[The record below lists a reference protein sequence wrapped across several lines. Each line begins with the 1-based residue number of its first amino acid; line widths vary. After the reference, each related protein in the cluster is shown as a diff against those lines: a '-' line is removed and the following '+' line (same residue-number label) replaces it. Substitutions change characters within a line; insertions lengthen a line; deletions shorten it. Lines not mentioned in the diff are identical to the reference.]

1 MARASRSLRD
11 NIPPV
16 PGPKDLVDRL
26 PGGLRGRLS
35 KIGASAK
42 RTREDISG
50 SIVRNGWPTSVR
62 GRSLAVMNSV
72 FLHLHPIRTRQDAI
86 KMTYTF
92 GLGGISFFLFL
103 LLTLTGVLLM
113 FYYIPSIDQ
122 AWQTMN
128 IIKTEQPFGWF
139 LRNMHRWAAHG
150 MVIMVFFH
158 MCRVFYTGSFRAPRQ
173 FNWVVG
179 VILLVLTFLLSY
191 TGYLLPWDQLSLWA
205 VTVGVN
211 MVGSTPPPFVG
222 DLVKFFLIGDFT
234 VGQNALLRFYTLHV
248 IALPLLLSIFLAV
261 HFWRIRKDGFSR
273 GLTFTS
279 RITDYGD
286 TRSAGEKAAGKEK

>member
-1 MARASRSLRD
+1 MATRSLRD
-11 NIPPV
+11 RGRIPS
-16 PGPKDLVDRL
+16 PGDLYGRL
-26 PGGLRGRLS
+26 PGWIRTPLG
-35 KIGASAK
+35 KVGAVLK
-42 RTREDISG
+42 RTWEDVSS

-72 FLHLHPIRTRQDAI
+72 FLHLHPIRTRADAI

-113 FYYIPSIDQ
+113 FYYIPSVDQ

-128 IIKTEQPFGWF
+128 QIKNDQPFGWF
-139 LRNMHRWAAHG
+139 LRNMHRWGAHA
-150 MVIMVFFH
+150 MVITVFFH

-205 VTVGVN
+205 VQVGVN
-211 MVGSTPPPFVG
+211 MVGSTPPPAVG
-222 DLVKFFLIGDFT
+222 DFVKFLLIGDYS
-234 VGQNALLRFYTLHV
+234 VGQNALIRFYTLHV
-248 IALPLLLSIFLAV
+248 IGLPLLLSIFLAV
-261 HFWRIRKDGFSR
+261 HFWRIRKDGGIS
-273 GLTFTS
+273 GPL
-279 RITDYGD
+279 
-286 TRSAGEKAAGKEK
+286 

>member
-1 MARASRSLRD
+1 MARATRPIRD
-11 NIPPV
+11 RVPPV
-16 PGPKDLVDRL
+16 PGPRDLMDRV
-26 PGGLRGRLS
+26 PGGLRRPLNRM
-35 KIGASAK
+35 GAGIKS
-42 RTREDISG
+42 TWEDVSG

-92 GLGGISFFLFL
+92 GLGGLSFFLFL

-113 FYYIPSIDQ
+113 FYYIPTTDQ

-128 IIKTEQPFGWF
+128 LLKTEQPFGWF
-139 LRNMHRWAAHG
+139 LRNMHRWGAHA
-150 MVIMVFFH
+150 MVITVFFH

-173 FNWVVG
+173 FNWVIG

-211 MVGSTPPPFVG
+211 MVGSTPILG
-222 DLVKFFLIGDFT
+222 DLIKFLLIGGNQ
-234 VGQNALLRFYTLHV
+234 VEQNALIRFYTLHV
-248 IALPLLLSIFLAV
+248 IGLPLLLSTFLAV

-279 RITDYGD
+279 RIVEQADN
-286 TRSAGEKAAGKEK
+286 RPAGARAAGQAK

>member
-1 MARASRSLRD
+1 MARATRSLGDRV
-11 NIPPV
+11 PRP
-16 PGPKDLVDRL
+16 PGPGDVYERL
-26 PGGLRGRLS
+26 PGGLRNRLS
-35 KIGASAK
+35 RIGAGVR
-42 RTREDISG
+42 RTWEDVSS

-72 FLHLHPIRTRQDAI
+72 FLHLHPIRTRPDAI

-113 FYYIPSIDQ
+113 FYYIPSVDQ

-128 IIKTEQPFGWF
+128 IIKQEQPFGWF

-150 MVIMVFFH
+150 MVIAVFFH

-191 TGYLLPWDQLSLWA
+191 TGYLLPWDQLALWA

-211 MVGSTPPPFVG
+211 MVGSTPPPAVG
-222 DLVKFFLIGDFT
+222 ELVKFYLIGDYT
-234 VGQNALLRFYTLHV
+234 VGQNALIRFYTLHV

-279 RITDYGD
+279 RLTEHVD
-286 TRSAGEKAAGKEK
+286 TRSAGARAAGKEK

>member
-1 MARASRSLRD
+1 MARAARGVGNR
-11 NIPPV
+11 V
-16 PGPKDLVDRL
+16 PRFPSPKDIGERL
-26 PGGLRGRLS
+26 PGPIRKRVDKSVMVG
-35 KIGASAK
+35 K
-42 RTREDISG
+42 RTWDDVRG

-62 GRSLAVMNSV
+62 GRSLAIMSSV
-72 FLHLHPIRTRQDAI
+72 FLHLHPIRTRPDAI

-113 FYYIPSIDQ
+113 FYYVPSTTQ
-122 AWQTMN
+122 AWQTLHD
-128 IIKTEQPFGWF
+128 IQETQPFGF
-139 LRNMHRWAAHG
+139 LMRNIHRYAAHA
-150 MVIMVFFH
+150 MVFVVFLH

-211 MVGSTPPPFVG
+211 MVGSTPIMGDFVRF
-222 DLVKFFLIGDFT
+222 LLIGGYT
-234 VGQNALLRFYTLHV
+234 VDQNALIRFYTLHV
-248 IALPLLLSIFLAV
+248 VALPIVISTFLAV

-279 RITDYGD
+279 RLTEHSDN
-286 TRSAGEKAAGKEK
+286 RSAGARAAGQQK

>member
-1 MARASRSLRD
+1 MASTVER
-11 NIPPV
+11 PPGV
-16 PGPKDLVDRL
+16 PRGQTILDRL
-26 PGGLRGRLS
+26 PEGMRTRVQ
-35 KIGASAK
+35 SATAVGK
-42 RTREDISG
+42 RTYEEVTG

-72 FLHLHPIRTRQDAI
+72 FLHLHPIRTRPDAI
-86 KMTYTF
+86 KVTYTF

-113 FYYIPSIDQ
+113 FYYIPTTAD
-122 AWQTMN
+122 AWNTMHL
-128 IIKTEQPFGWF
+128 IQSGQPFGF
-139 LRNMHRWAAHG
+139 LMRNLHRYAAHA
-150 MVIMVFFH
+150 MVFSVFLH

-191 TGYLLPWDQLSLWA
+191 TGYLLPWDQLAFWA

-211 MVGSTPPPFVG
+211 MVGSTPPPELG
-222 DLVKFFLIGDFT
+222 NLVKFFLIGGNQ
-234 VGQNALLRFYTLHV
+234 VEQNALIRFYTLHV
-248 IALPLLLSIFLAV
+248 IGLPLLLSVFLAV

-279 RITDYGD
+279 RITEHAD
-286 TRSAGEKAAGKEK
+286 TRPAGARAAGQAK

>member
-1 MARASRSLRD
+1 MARALRD
-11 NIPPV
+11 RVPPL
-16 PGPKDLVDRL
+16 PGPGDIYERL
-26 PGGLRGRLS
+26 PGGLRGRLAVM
-35 KIGASAK
+35 GAGAR
-42 RTREDISG
+42 RTWEDVSD
-50 SIVRNGWPTSVR
+50 SIVRNGWPRSVR

-103 LLTLTGVLLM
+103 ILTLTGVLLM

-128 IIKTEQPFGWF
+128 LLKTEQPFGWF
-139 LRNMHRWAAHG
+139 LRSLHRWSAHA
-150 MVIMVFFH
+150 MVITVFFH

-179 VILLVLTFLLSY
+179 VILLVVTFLLSY

-211 MVGSTPPPFVG
+211 MVGSTPPPVVG
-222 DLVKFFLIGDFT
+222 DLVKFFLIGDYQ

-248 IALPLLLSIFLAV
+248 IALPLLLAIFLAV

-279 RITDYGD
+279 RIMEHVD
-286 TRSAGEKAAGKEK
+286 TRSAGARAAGKEK

>member
-1 MARASRSLRD
+1 MARIARR
-11 NIPPV
+11 IPRFPR
-16 PGPKDLVDRL
+16 PGDIIERL
-26 PGGLRGRLS
+26 PRPIRTRVDKAAALG
-35 KIGASAK
+35 K
-42 RTREDISG
+42 RTWEDVVG
-50 SIVRNGWPTSVR
+50 SIIRNGWPTSVR

-72 FLHLHPIRTRQDAI
+72 FLHLHPIRTRPDAI

-113 FYYIPSIDQ
+113 FYYVPTTTL
-122 AWQTMN
+122 AWQTLHD
-128 IIKTEQPFGWF
+128 IQETQPFGF
-139 LRNMHRWAAHG
+139 LMRNLHRYAAHG
-150 MVIMVFFH
+150 MVFTVFLH

-191 TGYLLPWDQLSLWA
+191 TGYLLPWDQLAYWA
-205 VTVGVN
+205 VNVGVN
-211 MVGSTPPPFVG
+211 MVGSTPLLG
-222 DLVKFFLIGDFT
+222 DLVKFYLIGGYT
-234 VGQNALLRFYTLHV
+234 VDQNALIRFYTLHV
-248 IALPLLLSIFLAV
+248 VALPLALALFLAV

-279 RITDYGD
+279 RVVEHEDR
-286 TRSAGEKAAGKEK
+286 RSAGARAAGQKKD

>member
-1 MARASRSLRD
+1 MATRSLND
-11 NIPPV
+11 KGQV
-16 PGPKDLVDRL
+16 PGPGDLYGKL
-26 PGGLRGRLS
+26 PGWVRTPLG
-35 KIGASAK
+35 KAGALGK
-42 RTREDISG
+42 RTWEDVSG
-50 SIVRNGWPTSVR
+50 SIVRNGWPQSVR

-72 FLHLHPIRTRQDAI
+72 FLHLHPIRTRADAI

-113 FYYIPSIDQ
+113 FYYIPSVDQ

-128 IIKTEQPFGWF
+128 QIKSDQPFGWF
-139 LRNMHRWAAHG
+139 LRNMHRWGAHA
-150 MVIMVFFH
+150 MVITVFFH

-179 VILLVLTFLLSY
+179 IILLALTFLLSY

-205 VTVGVN
+205 VQVGVN
-211 MVGSTPPPFVG
+211 MVGSTPPPAVG
-222 DLVKFFLIGDFT
+222 DFVKFMLIGDFQ
-234 VGQNALLRFYTLHV
+234 VGQNALIRFYTLHV
-248 IALPLLLSIFLAV
+248 IALPLLLSVFLAV
-261 HFWRIRKDGFSR
+261 HFWRVRKDGFSR

-279 RITDYGD
+279 RVTEHADN
-286 TRSAGEKAAGKEK
+286 RSAGEKAAGKQK

>member
-1 MARASRSLRD
+1 MARSTTSR
-11 NIPPV
+11 V
-16 PGPKDLVDRL
+16 PRFPSPGDLKNRL
-26 PGGLRGRLS
+26 PGGMQKRVDS
-35 KIGASAK
+35 AGALGK
-42 RTREDISG
+42 RTWQDISG

-62 GRSLAVMNSV
+62 QRSLAIMNSV
-72 FLHLHPIRTRQDAI
+72 FLHLHPIRTRPDAI

-103 LLTLTGVLLM
+103 MLTLTGVLLM
-113 FYYIPSIDQ
+113 FYYVPSVDR
-122 AWQTMN
+122 AYQTMHD
-128 IIKTEQPFGWF
+128 IQELQPFGF
-139 LRNMHRWAAHG
+139 LMRNIHRYAAHA
-150 MVIMVFFH
+150 MVIVVFLH

-191 TGYLLPWDQLSLWA
+191 TGYLLPWDQLALWA

-211 MVGSTPPPFVG
+211 MVGSTPFLG
-222 DLVKFFLIGDFT
+222 DLVKFFLIGDYS

-248 IALPLLLSIFLAV
+248 IALPLALGVFLAV

-279 RITDYGD
+279 RIVEQAD
-286 TRSAGEKAAGKEK
+286 TRSAGARAAGQAK

>member
-1 MARASRSLRD
+1 MARSVRAIGDRVPRFPRPGDIKDKL
-11 NIPPV
+11 PPGV
-16 PGPKDLVDRL
+16 RRRID
-26 PGGLRGRLS
+26 
-35 KIGASAK
+35 SAAAVGK
-42 RTREDISG
+42 RTWEDVSG

-72 FLHLHPIRTRQDAI
+72 FLHLHPIRTRPDAI

-113 FYYIPSIDQ
+113 FYYIPSVDL
-122 AWQTMN
+122 AWQSVRD
-128 IIKTEQPFGWF
+128 IQAVQPFGY
-139 LRNMHRWAAHG
+139 LMRNMHRWAAHG
-150 MVIMVFFH
+150 MVVTVFLH

-173 FNWVVG
+173 FNWVIG
-179 VILLVLTFLLSY
+179 VILLFLTFFLSY
-191 TGYLLPWDQLSLWA
+191 TGYLLPWDQLALWA

-211 MVGSTPPPFVG
+211 MVGSTPFLG
-222 DLVKFFLIGDFT
+222 DFVKFLLIGDFV
-234 VGQNALLRFYTLHV
+234 VGQNALIRFYTLHV
-248 IALPLLLSIFLAV
+248 VGVPLITALFLAV

-279 RITDYGD
+279 RIVERAD
-286 TRSAGEKAAGKEK
+286 TRSAGARAAGQGK

>member
-1 MARASRSLRD
+1 MARALRD
-11 NIPPV
+11 RVPPL
-16 PGPKDLVDRL
+16 PGPRDIYDRM
-26 PGGLRGRLS
+26 PGGLRGRVDRANAL
-35 KIGASAK
+35 GK
-42 RTREDISG
+42 RTWEDISG
-50 SIVRNGWPTSVR
+50 SIIRNGWPRSVR

-103 LLTLTGVLLM
+103 ILTLTGVLLM

-128 IIKTEQPFGWF
+128 LLKTEQPFGWF
-139 LRNMHRWAAHG
+139 LRSLHRWSAHA
-150 MVIMVFFH
+150 MVITVFFH

-211 MVGSTPPPFVG
+211 MVGSTPPPFIG
-222 DLVKFFLIGDFT
+222 DLVKFFLIGDYQ
-234 VGQNALLRFYTLHV
+234 VGQNALLQFYTLHV
-248 IALPLLLSIFLAV
+248 IALPLLLAIFLAV

-279 RITDYGD
+279 RIVEHVD
-286 TRSAGEKAAGKEK
+286 TRSAGARAAGKEK

>member
-1 MARASRSLRD
+1 MARAARNVAGR
-11 NIPPV
+11 V
-16 PGPKDLVDRL
+16 PRFPRPGDIVQRL
-26 PGGLRGRLS
+26 PGPIRKRVDR
-35 KIGASAK
+35 SAELGK
-42 RTREDISG
+42 RTWEDVKG

-72 FLHLHPIRTRQDAI
+72 FLHLHPIRTRPDAI

-113 FYYIPSIDQ
+113 FYYIPTVDR
-122 AWQTMN
+122 AWQTLHD
-128 IIKTEQPFGWF
+128 IQETQPFGF
-139 LRNMHRWAAHG
+139 LLRNLHRYAAHA
-150 MVIMVFFH
+150 MVFVVFLH

-211 MVGSTPPPFVG
+211 MVGSTPVLG
-222 DLVKFFLIGDFT
+222 DLVKFFLIGDYS
-234 VGQNALLRFYTLHV
+234 VGQNALIRFYTLHV
-248 IALPLLLSIFLAV
+248 VALPLVTGLFLAV

-279 RITDYGD
+279 RVAEPAD
-286 TRSAGEKAAGKEK
+286 TRSPGARAAGQAK

>member
-1 MARASRSLRD
+1 MARATLRD
-11 NIPPV
+11 RV
-16 PGPKDLVDRL
+16 PGPPSPRDAYERL
-26 PGGLRGRLS
+26 PGGLRNRLGR
-35 KIGASAK
+35 IGALGR
-42 RTREDISG
+42 RTWGDVSG
-50 SIVRNGWPTSVR
+50 SIVRNGWPNSVR
-62 GRSLAVMNSV
+62 GRSLAIMNSV
-72 FLHLHPIRTRQDAI
+72 FLHLHPIRTRPDAI

-128 IIKTEQPFGWF
+128 IIKSEQPFGWF

-150 MVIMVFFH
+150 MVIAVFFH

-191 TGYLLPWDQLSLWA
+191 TGYLLPWDQLALWA

-211 MVGSTPPPFVG
+211 MVGSTPPPAVG
-222 DLVKFFLIGDFT
+222 DFVKFMLIGDFS

-248 IALPLLLSIFLAV
+248 IALPLVLSIFLAV

-279 RITDYGD
+279 RITEHAD
-286 TRSAGEKAAGKEK
+286 TRSAGARAAGKEK

>member
-1 MARASRSLRD
+1 MATRSAGERGR
-11 NIPPV
+11 IPSPA
-16 PGPKDLVDRL
+16 DLYGRL
-26 PGGLRGRLS
+26 PGWIRTPLGKVG
-35 KIGASAK
+35 GVAK
-42 RTREDISG
+42 RTWEDVSS

-72 FLHLHPIRTRQDAI
+72 FLHLHPIRTRADAI

-113 FYYIPSIDQ
+113 FYYIPSTDQ

-128 IIKTEQPFGWF
+128 QIKNDQPFGWF
-139 LRNMHRWAAHG
+139 MRNMHRWGAHA
-150 MVIMVFFH
+150 MVITVFFH

-173 FNWVVG
+173 FNWVIG
-179 VILLVLTFLLSY
+179 VILLFLTFFLSY

-205 VTVGVN
+205 VQVGVN
-211 MVGSTPPPFVG
+211 MVGSTPPPAVG
-222 DLVKFFLIGDFT
+222 EFVKFLLIGDFQ
-234 VGQNALLRFYTLHV
+234 VGQNALIRFYTLHV
-248 IALPLLLSIFLAV
+248 IGVPLVTSVLLAV

-279 RITDYGD
+279 RVIEHAD
-286 TRSAGEKAAGKEK
+286 TRSAGERAAGKEK